1 MFLFQ
6 VDRVYSS
13 WYELLGHMFL
23 FQVDRVYSGWYEL
36 LGHMFLFQVD
46 RVYSSWYELLGHM
59 FLFHRTEIFNRTLKT
74 ENKVKPDHLLHWFID
89 WYILVKTMWK
99 PDHLLHWFI
108 DWYILVKTMWKRG
121 KRFILIFDGGKLW
134 NYKLG
139 LFNIKEF
146 TRLLRNSAKKI
157 SLKIELT

>member
-99 PDHLLHWFI
+99 
-108 DWYILVKTMWKRG
+108 RG